1 MVTAKEVLIS
11 ALIEGAIMEEAEA
24 RKHYLE
30 LLPHLL
36 DPSDIDVV
44 EHIIADELN
53 HTELLKALA
62 FKYNKIVELKH

>member
-1 MVTAKEVLIS
+1 
-11 ALIEGAIMEEAEA
+11 MEEAEA